1 MSRQWPLGPE
11 VKRKD
16 LTGGAMLYDASRA
29 GNADAGW
36 FDPSYWQER
45 NALDGE
51 ARGRGT
57 VHFIKH
63 GDRSFVLRHYR
74 RGGLLAKVARDRYFW
89 RGEFENR
96 AYREWQLLYHL
107 RRAGLP
113 VPTPV
118 AARYRRHGLT
128 YSADLITERLTESVS
143 LGSLLRRRGI
153 PILGWITIGR
163 CIRMFHDLG
172 VCHADLNAHNILLVG
187 DDLVYLLDFDRGRLM
202 KPGLW
207 CDGNLVRLRRSL
219 EKITYKLPPEHFSE
233 ADWHGLLDGY
243 RQSAGARPG
252 GAASAAAVGNSAPV
266 ASSAPSGSPTATSD
280 IAPASSVA
288 ASADNAAGR
297 DSASGAATPSVA
309 APPLPRPT
317 SAAVTQ
323 PVSTRAA
330 STPPTQPIPTQ
341 VASPPAT
348 QSIPMQIA
356 STPPAQ
362 PIPTQIASPSP
373 PKPLSTQDAP
383 ATQPVPVTQTGS

>member
-29 GNADAGW
+29 GNAEAGW
-36 FDPSYWQER
+36 FDPAYWAER

-57 VHFIKH
+57 VHFIKY
-63 GDRSFVLRHYR
+63 GDKGLVLRHYR
-74 RGGLLAKVARDRYFW
+74 RGGLIAKVARDRYWW
-89 RGEFENR
+89 RAEFANR

-128 YSADLITERLTESVS
+128 YSADLITERLTDSES
-143 LGSLLRRRGI
+143 LASLLKRRGI

-219 EKITYKLPPEHFSE
+219 EKITYKLPPEHFGE

-243 RQSAGARPG
+243 RQSAGVRPG
-252 GAASAAAVGNSAPV
+252 GTASAVPGSASVP
-266 ASSAPSGSPTATSD
+266 ASSAPSGS
-280 IAPASSVA
+280 
-288 ASADNAAGR
+288 
-297 DSASGAATPSVA
+297 GAATSNVA
-309 APPLPRPT
+309 PAIGVSADDAASRGNAGGATMPGASS
-317 SAAVTQ
+317 SAALPTRPISTPVTQ
-323 PVSTRAA
+323 PTVTPTA
-330 STPPTQPIPTQ
+330 S
-341 VASPPAT
+341 SPAT
-348 QSIPMQIA
+348 QPLSANAVSSPITKPPLTQAA
-356 STPPAQ
+356 S
-362 PIPTQIASPSP
+362 SPGTR
-373 PKPLSTQDAP
+373 PLSTQAEPSVSSP
-383 ATQPVPVTQTGS
+383 ATQPIPVTQTGS